1 MLKVNSEIST
11 LKKVIIHRP
20 DEGVGLITPENSDR
34 LLYDDI
40 VYLPD
45 MLKEHAVFSEV
56 FEAFLGKENV
66 LDIADLLAET
76 LYNESQVHNLCLLL
90 HRFHLITTDQMA
102 FIFELRSHEAA
113 NTLISGV
120 LNGNR
125 ILEPLPNYIFTR
137 DIGCNINGH
146 LILGMAAKDARKRE
160 SILNRWIFEQHPLF
174 RRNVAEVL
182 IQDLNS
188 PELPL
193 SIEGGD
199 LMVVAPDHL
208 LIGCSERTNIE
219 AATRMKDHL
228 LKAGAAKRVSIIHIP
243 HSRQYMHLDTIFTQ
257 IGQNE
262 YLVFEPLVMKDE
274 VMPVEYFTNDTQ
286 QNFASLKLLIDFI
299 NPHAEFIFCGGG
311 LSPFDAREQWT
322 DGCNMVVLR
331 DGVALLYDRNEKTAQ
346 ALEKQG
352 FTLMRAEL
360 FLQLKK
366 KGSLNPEN
374 LYRTI
379 LLLPSGELSRAR
391 GGPHCMSFPLERE

>member
-56 FEAFLGKENV
+56 FEVFLGKANV

-76 LYNESQVHNLCLLL
+76 LYSEAQMHNLCLLL
-90 HRFHLITTDQMA
+90 LRFHLISTDQMVLM
-102 FIFELRSHEAA
+102 FELKNHVAA

-160 SILNRWIFEQHPLF
+160 SILNKWIFEQHPLF
-174 RRNVAEVL
+174 RRNVPVGL
-182 IQDLNS
+182 IQELSS
-188 PELPL
+188 PQLPL

-199 LMVVAPDHL
+199 LMVIASDHL
-208 LIGCSERTNIE
+208 LIGCSERTNME
-219 AATRMKDHL
+219 AALRMKDYL
-228 LKAGAAKRVSIIHIP
+228 IQGSIAKEVSIVHIP

-262 YLVFEPLVMKDE
+262 YLVFAPLVMKDD
-274 VMPVEYFTNDTQ
+274 VMPVDYYTNNVKQ
-286 QNFASLKLLIDFI
+286 SFASLKLLIDFI
-299 NPHAEFIFCGGG
+299 NPRAEFILCGGG
-311 LSPFDAREQWT
+311 LAPFDAREQWT
-322 DGCNMVVLR
+322 DGCNIVVLK
-331 DGVALLYDRNEKTAQ
+331 DGVGLLYDRNEKTAQ

-360 FLQLKK
+360 FLQMKK

-391 GGPHCMSFPLERE
+391 GGPHCLSFPLERE